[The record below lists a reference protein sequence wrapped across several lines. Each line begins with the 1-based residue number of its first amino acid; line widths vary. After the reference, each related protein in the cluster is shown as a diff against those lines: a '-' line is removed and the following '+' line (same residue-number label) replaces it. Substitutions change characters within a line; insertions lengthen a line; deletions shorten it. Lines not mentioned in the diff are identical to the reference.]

1 MSSDHNIKK
10 AGSKLLIVEG
20 RDEEM
25 FFEAA
30 LTNHLGLTDIQVLPI
45 GGKTQLAANLKLLS
59 NDILFPTVP
68 SLAVVRDAD
77 APIGVAPTAGAAIS
91 EAAKAFQSVC
101 GSLGR
106 VGLSCPTAHGQFAAG
121 PPRVG
126 IFIVPNGVDDG
137 MLETLC
143 LLSVST
149 LPGFPCVDAYFQCLQ
164 GYNVVPNNLHKARAH
179 AWLAS
184 RPEADKR
191 VGEAAKAGYWPWDS
205 NAFDELWSFVG
216 SL

>member
-1 MSSDHNIKK
+1 MNPSIQIEKP
-10 AGSKLLIVEG
+10 GLKLLIVEG
-20 RDEEM
+20 RDDQL

-30 LTNHLGLTDIQVLPI
+30 FRDHLGLTDIEVMPI
-45 GGKTQLAANLKLLS
+45 GGKTLLTRNLEILV
-59 NDILFPTVP
+59 NDPDFPSVP

-77 APIGVAPTAGAAIS
+77 SPIGVPSAAGSTVS
-91 EAAKAFQSVC
+91 EATKAFESICYTLRHVK
-101 GSLGR
+101 LP
-106 VGLSCPTAHGQFAAG
+106 CPAGHAQFTVG

-143 LLSVST
+143 LMSVAS
-149 LPGFPCVDAYFQCLQ
+149 LPEFPCVDSYFQCLQ
-164 GYNVVPNNLHKARAH
+164 GHGAVPNSLHKARAH

-184 RPEADKR
+184 RPEPDRR
-191 VGEAAKAGYWPWDS
+191 VGEAAQAGYWSWDS
-205 NAFDELWSFVG
+205 DAFRDLWAFIG